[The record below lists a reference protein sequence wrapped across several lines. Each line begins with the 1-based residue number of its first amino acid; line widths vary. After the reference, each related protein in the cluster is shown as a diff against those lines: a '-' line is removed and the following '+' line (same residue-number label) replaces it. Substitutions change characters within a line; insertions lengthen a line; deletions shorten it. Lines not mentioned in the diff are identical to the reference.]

1 MQVYDT
7 ANQLANEIKQSK
19 EYKTYKEIK
28 TKLLEN
34 PEKKEQLKKF
44 EEKRYNVQCKQLNG
58 GDIKEESKELENIYM
73 DLYKDKEM
81 QEYFK
86 AETEFNILIT
96 DVNKIIAESI
106 EDLL

>member
-7 ANQLANEIKQSK
+7 ANQLANEIKHSR
-19 EYKTYKEIK
+19 EYKSYKEIK
-28 TKLLEN
+28 TKLLEK
-34 PEKKEQLKKF
+34 PEKKEQLQKF
-44 EEKRYNVQCKQLNG
+44 EEKRYNVQRKQLNG
-58 GDIKEESKELENIYM
+58 EDIKEESKELEKIYM